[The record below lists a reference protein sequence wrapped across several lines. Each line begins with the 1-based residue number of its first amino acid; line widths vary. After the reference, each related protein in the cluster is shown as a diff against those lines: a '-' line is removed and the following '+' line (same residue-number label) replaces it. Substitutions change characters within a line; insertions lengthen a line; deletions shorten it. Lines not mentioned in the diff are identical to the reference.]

1 MSEREQSRR
10 EFLACS
16 AAWGGAVLLPG
27 AALLPA
33 VGGCTGRSAQQ
44 RAPGRPSGSAGVRI
58 DSHQHFWHYSVEN
71 YPWLDDS
78 MASLRRDFAP
88 ADLQPELQRAGFSG
102 TVLVE
107 ARSAVEETE
116 RILAVANQTELVRG
130 VVGWLPLTDP
140 AVGELIERFAAEPKF
155 RGLRHAILAEADP
168 EFMQREDFNRGIAL
182 LTPRSLTFDLLFA
195 PGNLAGAPR
204 LVDRHP
210 HQSFVLDHF
219 AKPFI
224 RERRLEPWST
234 ELRELARRPNVYCK
248 VSGLTTE
255 ADRQGWQA
263 SDLRPYL
270 DVALEAFTPARM
282 MFGSDWPMCT
292 VATSY
297 QRWVDTISEWL
308 AVLSASEQ
316 DRILGGTAIEVYR
329 LAL

>member
-1 MSEREQSRR
+1 MSERGRSRR
-10 EFLACS
+10 EFLAQS
-16 AAWGGAVLLPG
+16 GAWGGALLLPG
-27 AALLPA
+27 AAA
-33 VGGCTGRSAQQ
+33 CSDRSEQQ
-44 RAPGRPSGSAGVRI
+44 RTSRQLSGRAGVRI
-58 DSHQHFWHYSVEN
+58 DTHQHFWRYSAEN

-88 ADLQPELQRAGFSG
+88 ADLQPELERAGFSG

-116 RILAVANQTELVRG
+116 RLLATAQQTDLVRG

-140 AVGELIERFAAEPKF
+140 AVGGLIEHLAAEPKF

-182 LTPRSLTFDLLFA
+182 LTPRRLTFDLLFA
-195 PGNLAGAPR
+195 PANLLGAPQF
-204 LVDRHP
+204 VDRHP
-210 HQSFVLDHF
+210 QQLFVLDHF
-219 AKPFI
+219 AKPLI
-224 RERRLEPWST
+224 RERQLEHWST
-234 ELRELARRPNVYCK
+234 QLRELARRPNVYCK

-255 ADRQGWQA
+255 ADRQSWQL

-292 VATSY
+292 LATSY
-297 QRWVDTISEWL
+297 QRWVDTVTEWI
-308 AVLSASEQ
+308 AALSASER
-316 DRILGGTAIEVYR
+316 DSILGGTAVEVYR
-329 LAL
+329 L